1 MSDGVNTDPGIA
13 VFFNVSIDGLD
24 LGSWTSLSGLSM
36 KIETS
41 SRAETAMIFFQH
53 HLPGS
58 MAYGNVTLSRPVSP
72 DTEKVL
78 AWISS
83 FHMLP
88 VPLTA
93 VISCLNQSG
102 GTVVSFNL
110 IGVTPVGWTGPNL
123 DAAQPGV
130 AKETLEL
137 AHMGFM

>member
-13 VFFNVSIDGLD
+13 VFFNVSIDTID

-36 KIETS
+36 KIDTS
-41 SRAETAMIFFQH
+41 PRAETAMTFFQH

-58 MAYGNVTLSRPVSP
+58 MSYGHITLSRPISA

-78 AWISS
+78 AWLSAY
-83 FHMLP
+83 HMLP
-88 VPLTA
+88 LPLTA
-93 VISCLNQSG
+93 VINCLNQAG

-110 IGVTPVGWTGPNL
+110 IGVTPVGWTGPNM
-123 DAAQPGV
+123 DASQNQV

-137 AHMGFM
+137 AHMGFV